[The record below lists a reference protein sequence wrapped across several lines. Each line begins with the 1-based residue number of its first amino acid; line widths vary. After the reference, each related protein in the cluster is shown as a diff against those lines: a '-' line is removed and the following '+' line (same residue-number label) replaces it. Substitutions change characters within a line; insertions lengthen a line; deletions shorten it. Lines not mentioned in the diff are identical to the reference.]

1 LSALFQP
8 LRLRDVEFRNR
19 IGLSPMCMYSCEERD
34 GLANEWHTLHLGAR
48 AAGGCG
54 LVMTEATA
62 VSAEGRIS
70 PQDLGLWSDAHAEA
84 LVPAVRAVTR
94 QGAVAGVQLAH
105 AGRKSGTFR
114 PWSEVRGYVPEP
126 EWTLPRL
133 APSPVAFRDGAPTP
147 TELDTAGIAR
157 LVASF
162 VDAAVRAL
170 EIGFELVELHSA
182 HGYLMH
188 QFLSPVSNRR
198 TDGYGGSFEG
208 RTRFHREVVEAV
220 RRVWP
225 ERLPLAVRVSATDW
239 VEGGWTTE
247 ETVELARMLGPM
259 GVDLFD
265 CSSGG
270 SVPEAEVPVGP
281 GYQVPF
287 AEAVRR
293 EAGMAS
299 AAVGLITEPDL
310 AEAIVAEGRADMVF
324 LGRELLRDPHWPMR
338 AAQQLGAVPPWPP
351 QYAWAVG

>member
-1 LSALFQP
+1 M
-8 LRLRDVEFRNR
+8 RLRDIEFRNR
-19 IGLSPMCMYSCEERD
+19 IGLSPMCMYSCEQRD
-34 GLANEWHTLHLGAR
+34 GMANEWHVLHLGAR

-70 PQDLGLWSDAHAEA
+70 PEDLGLWSDSHAEA
-84 LVPAVRAVTR
+84 LAPAVRAVTA
-94 QGAVAGVQLAH
+94 QGAVAAVQLAH
-105 AGRKSGTFR
+105 AGRKSGTYR
-114 PWSEVRGYVPEP
+114 PWSPVRGYVPAP
-126 EWTLPRL
+126 EWTLARL
-133 APSPVAFRDGAPTP
+133 APSPVVFREGAPTP
-147 TELDTAGIAR
+147 TELDEPGIAR
-157 LVASF
+157 LVAAF
-162 VDAAVRAL
+162 ADAAQRAL

-188 QFLSPVSNRR
+188 QFLSPISNRR
-198 TDGYGGSFEG
+198 TDDYGGSFAG
-208 RTRFHREVVEAV
+208 RTRFHREVVGAV

-225 ERLPLAVRVSATDW
+225 ERLPLAVRISATDW
-239 VEGGWTTE
+239 ADGGWTLE
-247 ETVELARMLGPM
+247 ETVELARTLGPL

-293 EAGMAS
+293 QAGMAS
-299 AAVGLITEPDL
+299 AAVGLITDPAE
-310 AEAIVAEGRADMVF
+310 AEAIVAEGRADLVF
-324 LGRELLRDPHWPMR
+324 LGRELLRDPHWPIR
-338 AAQQLGAVPPWPP
+338 AAKELGADPPWPP

>member
-1 LSALFQP
+1 
-8 LRLRDVEFRNR
+8 
-19 IGLSPMCMYSCEERD
+19 M
-34 GLANEWHTLHLGAR
+34 ANEWHVLHLGAR

-62 VSAEGRIS
+62 VSDEGRIS
-70 PQDLGLWSDAHAEA
+70 PEDLGLWSDSHAEA
-84 LVPAVRAVTR
+84 LAPAVRGVKAR
-94 QGAVAGVQLAH
+94 GAVAAVQLAH
-105 AGRKSGTFR
+105 AGRKSGTYR
-114 PWSEVRGYVPEP
+114 PWSPVRGYVPAP

-133 APSPVAFRDGAPTP
+133 APSPVEFREGAPTP
-147 TELDTAGIAR
+147 TELDEAGIAR
-157 LVASF
+157 LVAAF
-162 VDAAVRAL
+162 ADAARRAL

-188 QFLSPVSNRR
+188 QFLSPISNRR
-198 TDGYGGSFEG
+198 ADGYGGSFAG
-208 RTRFHREVVEAV
+208 RTRFHREVVGAV

-225 ERLPLAVRVSATDW
+225 ERLPLAVRISATDW
-239 VEGGWTTE
+239 VEGGWTLD
-247 ETVELARMLGPM
+247 ETVELARTLGPL

-293 EAGMAS
+293 QAGMAS
-299 AAVGLITEPDL
+299 AAVGQITSPSE
-310 AEAIVAEGRADMVF
+310 AEVIVAEGRADMVF
-324 LGRELLRDPHWPMR
+324 LGRELLRDPHWPIR
-338 AAQQLGAVPPWPP
+338 AAKELGADLPWPP